1 MANSKLNLIKQNFGI
16 SVEHSESNKLRPGIK
31 KKKFKVNDLTNYSK
45 KRINFNMK
53 KNEIN
58 GYLGVNL
65 IEKGQQ
71 ELVIG
76 NRLVKKLR

>member
-1 MANSKLNLIKQNFGI
+1 M
-16 SVEHSESNKLRPGIK
+16 
-31 KKKFKVNDLTNYSK
+31 TNYSK